1 MRQQIGE
8 LFGAVVSGLAIGGIM
23 YLLNAAWGYGST
35 ELPAPQAS
43 LMKLVV
49 EGVMGG
55 SLPWGLVFCGV
66 GIAVAIEVLGLPILP
81 VAIGLYLPIHLS
93 TPIFAGGV
101 IRWFLENKH
110 KADNERKSV
119 IENGI
124 LYSSGLIA
132 GEGLVGIL
140 LAVLAIIPFKDGSVA
155 DFINIGG
162 ILGNTGGVIFFIIL
176 LASLVFFSL
185 YKDQEAD

>member
-1 MRQQIGE
+1 
-8 LFGAVVSGLAIGGIM
+8 M
-23 YLLNAAWGYGST
+23 YLLNAAWKFGSN

-66 GIAVAIEVLGLPILP
+66 GLAVAIEILGLPILP

-93 TPIFAGGV
+93 SPIFIGGV
-101 IRWFLENKH
+101 IRWFMENK
-110 KADNERKSV
+110 KKCSSEEERKGFV
-119 IENGI
+119 ENGV

-132 GEGLVGIL
+132 GEGLVGIF

-155 DFINIGG
+155 DFINLGG
-162 ILGNTGGVIFFIIL
+162 ILGNTGSIIFFILL
-176 LASLVFFSL
+176 LASLIFFSVQ
-185 YKDQEAD
+185 KDKAKV

>member
-1 MRQQIGE
+1 
-8 LFGAVVSGLAIGGIM
+8 M
-23 YLLNAAWGYGST
+23 YLLNNAWGYSSP

-55 SLPWGLVFCGV
+55 SLPWGLVFCGIGV
-66 GIAVAIEVLGLPILP
+66 AVAIEILGLPILP

-93 TPIFAGGV
+93 SPIFIGGV
-101 IRWFLENKH
+101 IRWFLENKN
-110 KADNERKSV
+110 KNSSDNERKSV

-140 LAVLAIIPFKDGSVA
+140 LAVLAIIPFKDDTVA
-155 DFINIGG
+155 GFINLGG
-162 ILGNTGGVIFFIIL
+162 ILGNTGGIIFFILL
-176 LASLVFFSL
+176 LATLVYFSL
-185 YKDQEAD
+185 HKDRAAD

>member
-1 MRQQIGE
+1 
-8 LFGAVVSGLAIGGIM
+8 M

-93 TPIFAGGV
+93 APIFTGGV
-101 IRWFLENKH
+101 IRWFLENKY
-110 KADNERKSV
+110 KPDNEHKSV

-155 DFINIGG
+155 DFINLGG

-185 YKDQEAD
+185 YKDKTAD